1 MSSFTYTQQK
11 EFVGA
16 SKTDTEDECKYTCIH
31 PHCGM
36 TISSVL
42 TDRCP
47 GCGDNP
53 FKLGEHEVFTV
64 EQLAIQRAVKIKKE
78 ELSH

>member
-1 MSSFTYTQQK
+1 MIEFTYTRK
-11 EFVGA
+11 REDPIGA
-16 SKTDTEDECKYTCIH
+16 SKTDIEDECKYTCIH

-36 TISSVL
+36 TISVK

-53 FKLGEHEVFTV
+53 FKLGEHEVFTK
-64 EQLAIQRAVKIKKE
+64 EQLAIQRAVKRKE